1 METGRCLATHWRT
14 WPIAS
19 YSRLLRLTAE
29 SPMPKVA
36 LKFLLMMSALRRN
49 NWRTDWVWL
58 ITISSTLV
66 TIALLALYLWQR
78 GAIG

>member
-1 METGRCLATHWRT
+1 M
-14 WPIAS
+14 S
-19 YSRLLRLTAE
+19 
-29 SPMPKVA
+29 KVA
-36 LKFLLMMSALRRN
+36 LKFLTVASALRRRN
-49 NWRTDWVWL
+49 RRIDWVRL